1 MGNINIVNISG
12 NLTRDCTKKK
22 AGETPLVEFSIAV
35 NEFRK
40 DKDPYTSFFDCVL
53 FGKRAQGL
61 ADYLLKG
68 QKVAVSG
75 RMRQDRWQTP
85 EGENRSK
92 VVVIVQE
99 IEILT
104 PRKQDNE
111 QDDIPW

>member
-1 MGNINIVNISG
+1 MGNINTVNISG

-22 AGETPLVEFSIAV
+22 AGETPLVEFSVAV

-40 DKDPYTSFFDCVL
+40 DKEPYTSFFDCVL

-75 RMRQDRWQTP
+75 RMRQDRWQTQ

-104 PRKQDNE
+104 PKKQDNE

>member
-68 QKVAVSG
+68 QKVAISG
-75 RMRQDRWQTP
+75 RVRQDRWQTQ

>member
-22 AGETPLVEFSIAV
+22 AGETPLVEFSVAV

-68 QKVAVSG
+68 QKVAISG
-75 RMRQDRWQTP
+75 RMRQDRWQTQ

-99 IEILT
+99 IEIIT
-104 PRKQDNE
+104 PKKQDNE
-111 QDDIPW
+111 QEQVPW

>member
-1 MGNINIVNISG
+1 MGNINTVNISG

-22 AGETPLVEFSIAV
+22 AGETPLVEFSVAV

-40 DKDPYTSFFDCVL
+40 DKEQYTSFFDCVL

-75 RMRQDRWQTP
+75 RMRQDRWQTQ

-104 PRKQDNE
+104 PKKQDNE